1 MPVSVAHVMTHHV
14 VFAAPD
20 HTIAH
25 VREIMAGKNI
35 HALPVV
41 AQNRQVQGIV
51 TTGDLAGQLNDD
63 TPVSD
68 VMSEKVVRINAAKPV
83 SEAARLMR
91 EHHIHHLVVADKDM
105 VVGILSTFDLL
116 KLIEEKNV

>member
-1 MPVSVAHVMTHHV
+1 MPVTVAHVMTHNV
-14 VFAAPD
+14 IFAAPD

-25 VREIMAGKNI
+25 VRELMVGKKI

-51 TTGDLAGQLNDD
+51 TTIDLAANLHDD

-68 VMSEKVVRINAAKPV
+68 VMSEKVIRLSATKPV

-91 EHHIHHLVVADKDM
+91 EHHVHHLVVADKDT
-105 VVGILSTFDLL
+105 VVGILSSYDLL
-116 KLIEEKNV
+116 KLIEEQKV